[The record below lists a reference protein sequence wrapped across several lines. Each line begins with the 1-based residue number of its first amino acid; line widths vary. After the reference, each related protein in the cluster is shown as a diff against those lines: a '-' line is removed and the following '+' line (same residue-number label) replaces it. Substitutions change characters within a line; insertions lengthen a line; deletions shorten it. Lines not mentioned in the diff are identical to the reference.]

1 METIRLMDRQ
11 LKVRIRSDQEALTLH
26 GNVRRRLGAAA
37 CDRARE
43 MAEMDSEIT
52 FQVLVDRGIFID
64 SRTKDKAYGYKRDNS
79 TE

>member
-11 LKVRIRSDQEALTLH
+11 LKVQIRSDQEALTLH

-43 MAEMDSEIT
+43 MAERDSEIT
-52 FQVLVDRGIFID
+52 FQVLVDRGIFVEPYPEEK
-64 SRTKDKAYGYKRDNS
+64 SL
-79 TE
+79 